1 MQVDEILFNA
11 EEGMT
16 KAVDYCQGQLGK
28 VRTGRASASLLD
40 GISADFYG
48 AMTPMQQMATIS
60 VPDARTIVI
69 QPFDR
74 TTLGVIEKAIQ
85 TADLGFNPQND
96 GNIIRISVPPLTEER
111 RKEYVK
117 MTKKMAEE
125 GKIAVR
131 NVRRDQMEAIK
142 KSEKDKDIS
151 EDEKKKGED
160 DIQKLTDKFVKKID
174 EFQAAK
180 EKELMED

>member
-1 MQVDEILFNA
+1 MQLNEILDNA
-11 EEGMT
+11 KDAMN
-16 KAVDYCQGQLGK
+16 KAVDYCKSQLGK

-40 GISADFYG
+40 GINADFYG
-48 AMTPMQQMATIS
+48 SMTPMSQMATIS
-60 VPDARTIVI
+60 VPDARSIVI

-74 TTLGVIEKAIQ
+74 TTLGAIEKAIQ

-131 NVRRDQMEAIK
+131 NVRREQMETIK
-142 KSEKDKDIS
+142 KSEKSKDITEDDKKRG
-151 EDEKKKGED
+151 EDEV
-160 DIQKLTDKFVKKID
+160 QKLTDKSIKQID